1 MPVKAPS
8 MALRRRGAYHGVMK
22 TDAQVL
28 QRWRDLRAMLIDQLD
43 MFEKGSLVLRSN
55 GVNISAA
62 AVTDLK
68 RSILDFDALITKGEA
83 DA

>member
-1 MPVKAPS
+1 ME
-8 MALRRRGAYHGVMK
+8 
-22 TDAQVL
+22 TDSQVL

-55 GVNISAA
+55 GVDLSAPVMA
-62 AVTDLK
+62 DLR
-68 RSILDFDALITKGEA
+68 RSIVEFDTLIAKRET